1 MTNLEIS
8 AKFKSKKPLS
18 ALKRESIDSEPPPFT
33 LYGKAG
39 KTRVSSGKK
48 RQPSKYRQKIRK
60 MYDEYVDKG
69 EELLDF
75 AEKSEAKKKQ

>member
-1 MTNLEIS
+1 MTNLNGTVK
-8 AKFKSKKPLS
+8 AKKPLS
-18 ALKRESIDSEPPPFT
+18 AIKRKSIEDERPPFT
-33 LYGKAG
+33 LYGKSG

-48 RQPSKYRQKIRK
+48 GQPSKYRLKIRQ
-60 MYDEYVDKG
+60 MYDDYVDKG